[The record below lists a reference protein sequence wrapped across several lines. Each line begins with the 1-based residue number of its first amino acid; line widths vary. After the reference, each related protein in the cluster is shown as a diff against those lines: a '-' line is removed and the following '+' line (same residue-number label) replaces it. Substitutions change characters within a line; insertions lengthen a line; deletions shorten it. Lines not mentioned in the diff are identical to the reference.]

1 MGKRGSL
8 GEKTVLDCKY
18 PPLNRKRCRDKGGL
32 TKGGCLRYESVG
44 HRPTVG
50 RDRWNPSA
58 MRMSWMR

>member
-32 TKGGCLRYESVG
+32 TKGGVCAMSLSVID
-44 HRPTVG
+44 RPWG
-50 RDRWNPSA
+50 GIDGIPAR
-58 MRMSWMR
+58 